1 MHDEQHLLLQCRQ
14 GNKDAFYL
22 LVSPHLAK
30 AYRLAFTILR
40 SHHDAEDAIQNSLL
54 EAYRA
59 ISEDKEIHHFS
70 SWFYRLVTHRAIDL
84 ARKLG
89 KERQYTE
96 ISDVL
101 PFLSNSHH
109 LPVDEVI
116 NKEEEQELLAH
127 ILKLDMKYR
136 VILVLY
142 YYQNMKISE
151 IAELLQIKEGTVKS
165 RLFQA
170 RNLLYQAYQE
180 ERKEELR

>member
-1 MHDEQHLLLQCRQ
+1 MHDEQHLLAQCRQ

-22 LVSPHLAK
+22 LVSPHLTK

-96 ISDVL
+96 ISDML

-116 NKEEEQELLAH
+116 SKEEEQELLAH